1 MLSRRAALDC
11 RQILLATNGSWRQ
24 STAAVQPSPISVR
37 HPTKLATEARRPLA
51 AAIAAAASAALA
63 LVLTPASAY
72 AAPGDPARQ
81 GGTTVQVVAD
91 LPAFTGQVRPL
102 TANERRAMTGPVW
115 RRGCPVPLSAL
126 RAIEARHV
134 TFQGTATDGILVLHR
149 AHAPRALRVLRA
161 LYEAR
166 FPIRRMHPIER
177 YGGSDNRSIEADNTS
192 GFNCRAVTGG
202 TRWSE
207 HAYGRALDI
216 NPIENPYV
224 LNGRTS
230 HPRSRPYLDR
240 TRVRPG
246 MAVTGSIAVT
256 AFAAEGFRWGGL
268 WTNPIDTQHF
278 STSGR

>member
-1 MLSRRAALDC
+1 MLTRRAAL
-11 RQILLATNGSWRQ
+11 
-24 STAAVQPSPISVR
+24 AA
-37 HPTKLATEARRPLA
+37 AALA
-51 AAIAAAASAALA
+51 AA
-63 LVLTPASAY
+63 PASAD
-72 AAPGDPARQ
+72 AAPGDPARP
-81 GGTTVQVVAD
+81 GGTTVQVVD
-91 LPAFTGQVRPL
+91 GLPTFAGRVRPL
-102 TANERRAMTGPVW
+102 TAKERRAMTGPVW
-115 RRGCPVPLSAL
+115 RAGCPVPLSKL

-134 TFQGTATDGILVLHR
+134 TFQGTAADGILVLHR
-149 AHAPRALRVLRA
+149 AHAPRALHALRA

-256 AFAAEGFRWGGL
+256 ALAAEGFRWGGL

>member
-1 MLSRRAALDC
+1 
-11 RQILLATNGSWRQ
+11 
-24 STAAVQPSPISVR
+24 
-37 HPTKLATEARRPLA
+37 
-51 AAIAAAASAALA
+51 
-63 LVLTPASAY
+63 
-72 AAPGDPARQ
+72 
-81 GGTTVQVVAD
+81 
-91 LPAFTGQVRPL
+91 
-102 TANERRAMTGPVW
+102 MTGPVW
-115 RRGCPVPLSAL
+115 RVGCPVPLSKL

-134 TFQGTATDGILVLHR
+134 TFQGTAADGILVLHR
-149 AHAPRALRVLRA
+149 AHAPRALRVLRT

-216 NPIENPYV
+216 NPIENPYISG
-224 LNGRTS
+224 GRTS
-230 HPRSRPYLDR
+230 HPRSRAYLDR

-246 MAVTGSIAVT
+246 MAVSGSIAVT

-268 WTNPIDTQHF
+268 WTTPSTPNTSPPAAANGRPPALAPYSAAGDTMVAMR
-278 STSGR
+278 SLALIASPS